1 MLSGIL
7 TGTTAVAFL
16 TTSPAAGPVGFLTRP
31 NAVSCHCHFQFG
43 LVGTLTSVPDQAT
56 ELAPDAVALATVVP
70 VAYVPAAPPV
80 QPVKLVTVIP
90 VQVTAPEE
98 PIEMVFGPE
107 L

>member
-1 MLSGIL
+1 MLSGMT
-7 TGTTAVAFL
+7 TGTTAVALL
-16 TTSPAAGPVGFLTRP
+16 TTSAAGPVGFLTRP
-31 NAVSCHCHFQFG
+31 NAVSSHCHFQLG
-43 LVGTLTSVPDQAT
+43 LVGTLTSVPDQVT

-80 QPVKLVTVIP
+80 QPVKVVDVIP

-98 PIEMVFGPE
+98 PTEIVFEPG